1 MCSPCVRSRSSR
13 TFREPMGNSLVLLQ
27 AVRDLFPVWDVS
39 AEQALRAWILSMP
52 SLLRA
57 RLDALSLDELQQLSG
72 ASPPPPA
79 TATVMTQTVRLFM
92 PRSTARSLT
101 SFDTM
106 EPQNSMFTSTE
117 ATTSTAAILS
127 VFGNAQASLSA
138 PPRPSFAVAMAQQP
152 ATQPCSA
159 APRPVFA
166 ATQPCSAAP
175 RPVFAATQPCSAA
188 PRPVFAATQPCSAAP
203 RPTLAFS
210 QPGLAAVRRSLVSQR
225 SLVYAPLPTTELSPL
240 SPAWAP
246 QFLPGPALPTG
257 PVPVLPPLPAEP
269 APPSPMSLEEEEL
282 LLEVEEE
289 QESTQL

>member
-27 AVRDLFPVWDVS
+27 AIRDLFPVWDVS

-72 ASPPPPA
+72 ASPSPPA

-101 SFDTM
+101 SFDTT

-138 PPRPSFAVAMAQQP
+138 PPRPRFAVATAQQP
-152 ATQPCSA
+152 AS
-159 APRPVFA
+159 
-166 ATQPCSAAP
+166 
-175 RPVFAATQPCSAA
+175 QPCSAA

-203 RPTLAFS
+203 RPTFAFS

-257 PVPVLPPLPAEP
+257 PVPVWAALARG
-269 APPSPMSLEEEEL
+269 ACPSFSNVLGGRRAF
-282 LLEVEEE
+282 VGGGGGAGVYTVVDNK
-289 QESTQL
+289 S